1 MRKFRH
7 YPADYNPIREYWQAI
22 EDGREVVSR
31 KVYKTYRHLIRQLD
45 NPGEYFYSPARA
57 NHVLEFFEN
66 YCHHSKGKFGGRLVE
81 LELWEKALLAALFG
95 FVDIEGNRQFRKCL
109 LIVGKKNGKSLLASG
124 IGLYMQLADGESGP
138 EVYAVA
144 TKKDQAK
151 IIWQEAKRMV
161 RKSPALLKRVRT
173 LVSEIVSDFNDGT
186 FKALA
191 SDADSLDGLNVHC
204 ALMDEIHQWKNGRT
218 LFDIVADGITAREQ
232 PLIFMT
238 STAGTIREDIY
249 DQEYE
254 EAERLINGYD
264 DPGGYHDDHTIC
276 FIYELD
282 SRAEWID
289 PKCWKK
295 ANPGLGTIKS
305 YKILADKV
313 KKAMQNPAL
322 VKNLVCKEFNIRETS
337 SEAWLTFGELDNRDT
352 YLLNPTKKRFVWR
365 HLEGDVIQDIELPYP
380 RYGIGGADLS
390 STTDLTAAKV
400 LFMVPGCDRIFS
412 LSMYW
417 LAENLLERR
426 VQEDKIKY
434 DKWFERGLLRLS
446 PGNKVHHKYVKE
458 WFIEVQEELDI
469 YIPYIGYDAWSA
481 DYWVEDMKSYF
492 GDAALIAV
500 HQGKKTLSDPM
511 KRLKNDLADNVIVY
525 NNHPID
531 KWCLANTSYEED
543 KNGNIQPHKTSKPT
557 RRIDGTAALLDAYTI
572 LQDKQEEYLSLIA
585 A

>member
-7 YPADYNPIREYWQAI
+7 YPVDYNPIREYWQAI

-31 KVYKTYRHLIRQLD
+31 KVYKTYRHLIWQLD
-45 NPGEYFYSPARA
+45 NPGEYFYSHARA

-161 RKSPALLKRVRT
+161 RKSPTLLKRVRT

-337 SEAWLTFGELDNRDT
+337 SEAWLTFEELDNRDT
-352 YLLNPTKKRFVWR
+352 YLLNPGEKRFVWR
-365 HLEGDVIQDIELPYP
+365 HVVGDVVQDMELPYP

-400 LFMVPGCDRIFS
+400 LFMVPGCDRVFA

-434 DKWFERGLLRLS
+434 DKWFEHGLLRLS

-458 WFIEVQEELDI
+458 WFIEVQEALDI

-492 GDAALIAV
+492 GDAAMIAV

-557 RRIDGTAALLDAYTI
+557 RRIDGTAALLDAYAI

>member
-7 YPADYNPIREYWQAI
+7 YPLLYNPIREYWQAI
-22 EDGREVVSR
+22 EDGREVVS
-31 KVYKTYRHLIRQLD
+31 KKIYKTYKHLVYQLD
-45 NPGEYFYSPARA
+45 HPGEYYYSPARA
-57 NHVLEFFEN
+57 NHVIEFFEN
-66 YCHHSKGKFGGRLVE
+66 YCHHSKGKFGGQLVE
-81 LELWEKALLAALFG
+81 LELWEKALLAAVFG
-95 FVDIEGNRQFRKCL
+95 FVDIDGNRQYQKCV
-109 LIVGKKNGKSLLASG
+109 LIVGKKNGKSLISSG
-124 IGLYMQLADGESGP
+124 VGLYMLLADGEAGP

-161 RKSPALLKRVRT
+161 RKSPSLLKRVRT
-173 LVSEIVSDFNDGT
+173 LVSELASDFNDGT

-191 SDADSLDGLNVHC
+191 SDADTLDGPNVHC
-204 ALMDEIHQWKNGRT
+204 ALMDEIHQWKNGRA
-218 LFDIVADGITAREQ
+218 LYDIVADGITAREQ

-238 STAGTIREDIY
+238 STAGVIREDIY
-249 DQEYE
+249 DDTYE
-254 EAERLINGYD
+254 EAEKIIKGYD
-264 DPGGYHDDHTIC
+264 DPDGYQDDHTIC

-282 SRAEWID
+282 SRAEWTD
-289 PKCWKK
+289 SKCWKK

-337 SEAWLTFGELDNRDT
+337 SEAWLTFEELDNRDT
-352 YLLNPTKKRFVWR
+352 YLLNPEEKRFLWR
-365 HLEGDVIQDIELPYP
+365 RVDRDRVVETELPYP

-400 LFMVPGCDRIFS
+400 LFMVPGCEKIFA

-417 LAENLLERR
+417 LAESLLERR
-426 VQEDKIKY
+426 VNEDKIAY
-434 DKWFERGLLRLS
+434 DKWYDRGLLRLS
-446 PGNKVHHKYVKE
+446 PGNKVHHRYVKE
-458 WFIEVQEELDI
+458 WFVEVQEQLDI
-469 YIPYIGYDAWSA
+469 YIAYVGYDAWSA
-481 DYWVEDMKSYF
+481 DYWVEDMKGFF
-492 GDAALIAV
+492 GNSAMIAV

-511 KRLKNDLADNVIVY
+511 KRLKNDLADKVIVY
-525 NNHPID
+525 NNNPID

-572 LQDKQEEYLSLIA
+572 LQDKQEEYLSLISA
-585 A
+585 